1 MTVPPPTPPRPP
13 AIRAD
18 LWNRAALARAAR
30 SRVVVA
36 VAVGALLVLVLV
48 GLWVW
53 RLAFAELPP
62 IPDKAALWS
71 LNRPPGA
78 TFLDYQ
84 GQLIG
89 QRGPRHGPPV
99 PLKAMPKYLPQAF
112 LAAEDRRFYHHGGVD
127 LSSVLRALKADLGA
141 HRVVQGGSTITQ
153 QVARNIFLTPEQS
166 LRRKLQEAALALRI
180 EGMMSKDEILE
191 LYLNRIYFGGGAY
204 GVEAAAQ
211 TYFGKPAGK
220 LSLAEAALL
229 AALPK
234 APTRLD
240 PANDLAA
247 AIGRSRHVL
256 SAMQKEGWISPA
268 DVAYALAHPP
278 VLAEEASTEG
288 DFGYV
293 LDLAAKEAKTLLAH
307 PPPDLVVRLAVDPR
321 LQTEAAR
328 AVRAG
333 VAQFSARGASEAAL
347 VALAPDGGVRALVG
361 GLDHRDSPF
370 DRATQAKRQPG
381 SAFKPFVYAAAL
393 EAGLAP
399 DDVRPDA
406 PVRIGDYAPT
416 NSDGLYIGN
425 VTLAEALARS
435 INTVAVRV
443 TSEIGVER
451 VAELARRFGLK
462 DIPAHPDLPIALGAY
477 ETTLLDLTSAYQ
489 VVQNGGGRVQPYLI
503 ESIAN
508 ARGDILY
515 RRNPRPAE
523 AVYDERRAA
532 TLTQMLRGVIEAPY
546 GTGRRA
552 ALDRPAAGKTGT
564 SQNYRDAWFVGF
576 TPDWVCGVWMGDDRG
591 RPMKGVA
598 GGEGPA
604 QVWRQFMLAA
614 HEGLPPRAFDRAV
627 AKADPRDAFYAG
639 LAEEFERDARTGR
652 P

>member
-1 MTVPPPTPPRPP
+1 MSTTPTSLRRPP

-30 SRVVVA
+30 SRLVVA
-36 VAVGALLVLVLV
+36 GTIGAVLLALFL

-78 TFLDYQ
+78 TFLDHN
-84 GQLIG
+84 GALIG

-99 PLKAMPKYLPQAF
+99 ALKAMPAYLPQAF
-112 LAAEDRRFYHHGGVD
+112 LAAEDRRFYQHGGVD
-127 LSSVLRALKADLGA
+127 PLSILRALKADLA
-141 HRVVQGGSTITQ
+141 ARHVVQGGSTITQ
-153 QVARNIFLTPEQS
+153 QVARNIFLSPEQS
-166 LRRKLQEAALALRI
+166 LRRKLQEAALAMRI
-180 EGMMSKDEILE
+180 ESMMSKDEVLE
-191 LYLNRIYFGGGAY
+191 LYLNRVYFGGGAY

-211 TYFGKPAGK
+211 TYFGKPAAR

-247 AIGRSRHVL
+247 AIARSRHVL
-256 SAMQKEGWISPA
+256 AVMRQEGWIRPA
-268 DVAYALAHPP
+268 DEAFALAHPP
-278 VLAEEASTEG
+278 ALAEEASAEG

-293 LDLAAKEAKTLLAH
+293 LDLAAKEAKTLLKT

-321 LQTEAAR
+321 LQSEAAK

-333 VAQFSARGASEAAL
+333 VGQFAPRGATEAAL

-370 DRATQAKRQPG
+370 DRATQARRQPG
-381 SAFKPFVYAAAL
+381 STFKAFVYAAAL

-406 PVRIGDYAPT
+406 PVKIGDYAPT
-416 NSDGLYIGN
+416 NDDGLFIGN
-425 VTLAEALARS
+425 VTLAEAFARS
-435 INTVAVRV
+435 LNTVAVRL
-443 TSEIGVER
+443 THEIGVER
-451 VAELARRFGLK
+451 VAELSRRFGLK

-477 ETTLLDLTSAYQ
+477 EVTLLDLVSAYQ
-489 VVQNGGGRVQPYLI
+489 VFQHGGGRTQPYLI
-503 ESIAN
+503 ESISN
-508 ARGDILY
+508 ARGDLLY

-532 TLTQMLRGVIEAPY
+532 TMVQMLRGVIEAPF

-552 ALDRPAAGKTGT
+552 QLDRPAVGKTGT
-564 SQNYRDAWFVGF
+564 SQNFRDAWFVGF
-576 TPDWVCGVWMGDDRG
+576 TPDWICGVWMGDDRG
-591 RPMKGVA
+591 RPMRRVF

-604 QVWRQFMLAA
+604 SIWRQFMLAA
-614 HEGLPPRAFDRAV
+614 HQGLAPREFERSTARAT
-627 AKADPRDAFYAG
+627 PRDAFYAS
-639 LAEEFERDARTGR
+639 LAADFDRDASAER

>member
-1 MTVPPPTPPRPP
+1 
-13 AIRAD
+13 
-18 LWNRAALARAAR
+18 
-30 SRVVVA
+30 
-36 VAVGALLVLVLV
+36 
-48 GLWVW
+48 
-53 RLAFAELPP
+53 
-62 IPDKAALWS
+62 
-71 LNRPPGA
+71 
-78 TFLDYQ
+78 
-84 GQLIG
+84 
-89 QRGPRHGPPV
+89 
-99 PLKAMPKYLPQAF
+99 
-112 LAAEDRRFYHHGGVD
+112 
-127 LSSVLRALKADLGA
+127 
-141 HRVVQGGSTITQ
+141 VVQGGSPITQ

-204 GVEAAAQ
+204 GVEAASQ
-211 TYFGKPAGK
+211 TYFGKPAAK
-220 LSLAEAALL
+220 LNLAEAALL

-247 AIGRSRHVL
+247 AVRRSRLVL
-256 SAMQKEGWISPA
+256 SAMQKEGWISA
-268 DVAYALAHPP
+268 G
-278 VLAEEASTEG
+278 STEG

-293 LDLAAKEAKTLLAH
+293 LDLAAKEAKALLPHA
-307 PPPDLVVRLAVDPR
+307 PPDLVVRLAVDPR
-321 LQTEAAR
+321 LQSEAAK

-333 VAQFSARGASEAAL
+333 VAQFSARGATEAAL

-381 SAFKPFVYAAAL
+381 SAFKTFVYAAAL

-416 NSDGLYIGN
+416 NADGLYIGN

-462 DIPAHPDLPIALGAY
+462 DIPAHPDLPVALGAY
-477 ETTLLDLTSAYQ
+477 ETTLIDLTSAYQ
-489 VVQNGGGRVQPYLI
+489 VLQNGGGRAQPYLI

-523 AVYDERRAA
+523 AVFDERRAA
-532 TLTQMLRGVIEAPY
+532 TLTQMLKGVIEAPY

-591 RPMKGVA
+591 RPMQGVT

-614 HEGLPPRAFDRAV
+614 HQGLAARDFERSV
-627 AKADPRDAFYAG
+627 AKADPRDALYAG
-639 LAEEFERDARTGR
+639 LAEDFERDARTGR